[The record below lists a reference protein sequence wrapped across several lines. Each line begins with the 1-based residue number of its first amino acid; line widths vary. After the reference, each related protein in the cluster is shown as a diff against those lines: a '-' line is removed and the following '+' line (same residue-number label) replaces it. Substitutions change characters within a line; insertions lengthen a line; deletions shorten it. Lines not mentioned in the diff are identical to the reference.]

1 MRCNTDSIIPNK
13 CAKSIGGIK
22 RAFISYGKPYFLTES
37 ENSIDYIYYLSTKYP
52 YQELSI
58 NNDSMSIT
66 TEISIN
72 EEIGNTS
79 YTTNIL
85 FKQPDMLTDVISNW
99 GNTEFSLI
107 VQDYQNRYYI
117 VGYDN
122 LCKLSAGNVNSGTQL
137 SDFNGLELTYT
148 THDIP
153 VRIISSSDER
163 DELGGT
169 SWVNM
174 EDLNL
179 LYLHGI
185 GTDDENFI
193 KVEGTTFWFDAD
205 ATRVTENCDGST
217 CGATTIEIP
226 MLNTFEEYVG
236 EKMGISIA
244 DDGQNYYALNDIY
257 IEFEKLLPIIEY
269 FKNQGETG
277 VKTLQI
283 KSSTLVLKTS
293 EPFESLQGETIQ
305 ILNSYDDSPI
315 INIKIPQLDNITSI
329 IMDID
334 VTLKYNFNNNM
345 CRFVFGLSKNHT
357 VNVTYKQ

>member
-1 MRCNTDSIIPNK
+1 MRCNTDSILPNK

-52 YQELSI
+52 YNELSI

-66 TEISIN
+66 TEISVN

-85 FKQPDMLTDVISNW
+85 FKQPDMLTDIISKW

-107 VQDYQNRYYI
+107 VQDFQNRYYI

-148 THDIP
+148 TQDIP
-153 VRIISSSDER
+153 VRIISSSEEV
-163 DELGGT
+163 DELGAT

-174 EDLNL
+174 EDLNSL
-179 LYLHGI
+179 FLHGI

-193 KVEGTTFWFDAD
+193 KVEGTTFWFDTD
-205 ATRVTENCDGST
+205 ATRVTEDCSESICT
-217 CGATTIEIP
+217 TTIEIP
-226 MLNTFEEYVG
+226 MLNTFDEYVG
-236 EKMGISIA
+236 RSMSISIA
-244 DDGQNYYALNDIY
+244 DNGQNYYATNDIY
-257 IEFEKLLPIIEY
+257 IEFEKLVPIIEY

-277 VKTLQI
+277 VKTIQT
-283 KSSTLVLKTS
+283 KSSTLILKTS
-293 EPFESLQGETIQ
+293 EPFEVLQGETIQ
-305 ILNSYDDSPI
+305 ILNSSDDSPI
-315 INIKIPQLDNITSI
+315 ININIPQLETITSI

-345 CRFVFGLSKNHT
+345 CRFVFGLSKTHT
-357 VNVTYKQ
+357 VNATYKQ